1 MKIKVSGLLD
11 RIAQRFLSLR
21 KFEFLA
27 YLSSG
32 KVDWKVSF
40 FGRAKSVRC
49 FKILRT

>member
-1 MKIKVSGLLD
+1 MKKVSGLLD
-11 RIAQRFLSLR
+11 SIAQRFLSLR
-21 KFEFLA
+21 RFELLV

-40 FGRAKSVRC
+40 FGRVKSMRC